1 MICDNL
7 QEVEQAI
14 NRSCAL
20 ALRKRESVTLV
31 GVTKMVTLEQTIELA
46 KQGVQHLAENRPD
59 KFLAKKANFPADLP
73 VVWHFIGNLQRR
85 KVKAIIN
92 EIDYFHAL
100 DSFTLAQEIE
110 KRADKAIKCF
120 VEVNVSGEES
130 KHGFAPSEVADF
142 IQSIAAFEKIQI
154 VGVMTMAPIDA
165 DEATLHQ
172 LFKNLS
178 ELRTSIADMK
188 LSHAPCT
195 ELSMGMS
202 RDFPIAIEEGATFV
216 RVGTALFKDA

>member
-1 MICDNL
+1 
-7 QEVEQAI
+7 
-14 NRSCAL
+14 
-20 ALRKRESVTLV
+20 
-31 GVTKMVTLEQTIELA
+31 
-46 KQGVQHLAENRPD
+46 
-59 KFLAKKANFPADLP
+59 
-73 VVWHFIGNLQRR
+73 
-85 KVKAIIN
+85 
-92 EIDYFHAL
+92 L
-100 DSFTLAQEIE
+100 DSFSLAQEIE
-110 KRADKAIKCF
+110 KRADKPIKCF
-120 VEVNVSGEES
+120 VEVNVSGEAS

-142 IQSIAAFEKIQI
+142 IQSIAAFEKLQI

-165 DEATLHQ
+165 DDATLHQ